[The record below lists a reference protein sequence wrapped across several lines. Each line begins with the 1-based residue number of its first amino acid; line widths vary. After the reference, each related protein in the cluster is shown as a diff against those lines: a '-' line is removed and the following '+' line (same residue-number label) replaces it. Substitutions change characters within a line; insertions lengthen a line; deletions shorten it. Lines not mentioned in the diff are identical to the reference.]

1 MLDQVINEIKRRQLP
16 YYNLEGDAIKGVD
29 NQYWLVFKHRDAGN
43 KFKEFFSLRLF
54 GIGEKPKTHK
64 LIRIN
69 LNDASVYEYI
79 PKKPDNIPSL
89 ILLRTNKISRL
100 EAFLECVDAKTE
112 KALLINSFLDINIKK
127 RRRFSLP
134 KDVDNYQKFIGAYL
148 AKTTLY
154 RRSTAFFNSGVLK
167 LYEEPLQQMLVMGGE
182 IRLLMDL
189 QGFTNQ
195 RDVEELRKLNDPLY
209 RSHYIQRTLEEFL
222 QALET
227 KAFTSTQ
234 LLAELVR
241 LEFLRI
247 KLIKMEGGKGIFH
260 KKTGI
265 LTDSLGNSILH
276 DGSDNFTY
284 SAHNLNSESITVLY
298 WSDAID
304 NGAIADSIEEFD
316 EEWNSVHAFDLTNEF
331 LTQVRRESQR
341 RYEANQP
348 RITDCDPST
357 LEAGETTTVKITGH
371 NLQDIQAI
379 AVEDTD
385 QIRLTIE
392 ETTSDQLT
400 AQAIVAPN
408 YPPQSIKSLV
418 VATSKHT
425 YQVEPAQ
432 ELTVTNKLTVPEFS
446 EIEGFKA
453 AIKTILAGNYGTPND
468 FLYWLGLQNP
478 KLWQIQSSGALD
490 QWVNEGILFE
500 HQKSGAQHSYR
511 VMKDFGVAVCADAV
525 GLGKSRLGAAVGK
538 LYREENGQAKIAIIA
553 ARKLHDNWR
562 KEMKVLGF
570 GRNDYELYNKNL
582 MSRKGSFIDDF
593 NRFGGPDL
601 ILIDEAHEGIRNYN
615 NRIHRTCL
623 QIRARDREEGRER
636 HYLLLTATPWNNR
649 REDIYNILSPF
660 VTKTDGFS
668 QYGLPEVIGD
678 WLNQR
683 DIGVEN
689 LTDDTRIFRQL
700 YKELFLQRTRKQLM
714 DASPDLRLYAK
725 RQAEWLVVN
734 FESETEQALDQIFGH
749 FEHSLFI
756 PSSDPIRYL
765 NDQDVGQRSLLSNQR
780 RMFLQ
785 RAESSMYALKLTIR
799 NFSQRI
805 QQVKDRLSELTPD
818 AEGLLRFLMIHYK
831 FESEHGNQAEI
842 DWGMEEDEADEFED
856 EEDEDGEQEEQR
868 QQLRRS
874 IEIATDA
881 LKDDPE
887 RAAAIYERILE
898 DCDSDLERLA
908 NIQGLL
914 ETEFVTD
921 HKREEVTKKVRELV
935 SRGHKVL
942 LISVFADTVMDY
954 YQYMK
959 ADPVISLQ
967 GIGMAMGASKHY
979 LKDGKAIGFTPHGIH
994 KNGKDLRGIKRREL
1008 FRCFAPGATCEN
1020 PADYPKRDEEIN
1032 VLVGSETLS
1041 VGQNLQDAN
1050 YLICIDLPWNP
1061 MVLEQRIGR
1070 IDRPKKHPVEF
1081 ITIYYANSESQLLR
1095 QATRLNNL
1103 HKKMVGDLIDD
1114 QGNIPRIQNMEQ
1126 LGPSVYGDTLFD
1138 DEILPGYIDFI
1149 KSLVQARRFEQ
1160 DNLQENAYQKQE
1172 GAQEVYTHN
1181 EILYNEDLKR
1191 LMNAMPEGYQPNPI
1205 AIGTGDDTNLKV
1217 VTALKLKYFG
1227 PNGEPIEDKTETI
1240 FWNNAT
1246 GEVDGHGQAIAA
1258 GFKTPELSDVVSTQP
1273 LLSLAET
1280 TYQQLVNLK
1289 EQRQAEL
1296 EQPETLE
1303 NISLT
1308 SERLAKINRRLQTI
1322 ESVPEEIT
1330 GQMVRATLK
1339 ILQQHKTKK
1348 AVQLLLRSLTDGE
1361 KSKLSN
1367 NDFIKELVNETGK
1380 LALLDYETTKP
1391 TNLTV
1396 AVEAILVRI

>member
-16 YYNLEGDAIKGVD
+16 YYQPESDAIKGVD

-43 KFKEFFSLRLF
+43 KFKDFFSLRLF

-64 LIRIN
+64 LIRID
-69 LNDASVYEYI
+69 LNDASIYEYI

-89 ILLRTNKISRL
+89 VLLRTNKVSRL
-100 EAFLECVDAKTE
+100 EIFLECVDVKTE
-112 KALLINSFLDINIKK
+112 KALLVNSFLDINIKQ

-134 KDVDNYQKFIGAYL
+134 KDIDNYRKFISAYL

-167 LYEEPLQQMLVMGGE
+167 LYEEPLKEMLSIGGQ
-182 IRLLMDL
+182 IRLLMDW
-189 QGFTNQ
+189 QGFTSQ
-195 RDVEELRKLNDPLY
+195 RDVDELRKLNDPLY
-209 RSHYIQRTLEEFL
+209 LSQYIQRTLEEFL

-227 KAFTSTQ
+227 GAFTSTQ

-265 LTDSLGNSILH
+265 LTDPLGNSILH

-298 WSDAID
+298 WNDTID
-304 NGAIADSIEEFD
+304 NGTIADSIEEFD
-316 EEWNSVHAFDLTNEF
+316 QEWNSTYAFDLTDEF
-331 LTQVRRESQR
+331 LKQVQRESQR
-341 RYEANQP
+341 RYESSQP
-348 RITDCDPST
+348 HITHCDPQT
-357 LEAGETTTVKITGH
+357 LIPGETTTLKLSGD

-392 ETTSDQLT
+392 STASHQLT
-400 AQAIVAPN
+400 AKAIVAPN
-408 YPPQSIKSLV
+408 YPPQTIKRLV
-418 VATSKHT
+418 VSTSKNT
-425 YQVEPAQ
+425 YQVQPRQ
-432 ELTVTNKLTVPEFS
+432 ELTVASKLIVPEFP
-446 EIEGFKA
+446 EIEGFKT
-453 AIKTILAGNYGTPND
+453 AIETILAGKHGTPND

-478 KLWQIQSSGALD
+478 KLWQVQSSNALD
-490 QWVNEGILFE
+490 QWVNDGTLFE
-500 HQKSGAQHSYR
+500 HQKSGAQHCYR
-511 VMKDFGVAVCADAV
+511 VMTDFGVAVCADAV

-538 LYREENGQAKIAIIA
+538 LYREKNGQAKIAIIA

-562 KEMKVLGF
+562 KEMRTLGF
-570 GRNDYELYNKNL
+570 SRNDYELYNKNL
-582 MSRKGSFIDDF
+582 MSRKGSFLDDF

-623 QIRARDREEGRER
+623 QIRARDREERRER

-660 VTKTDGFS
+660 VTKTDGFRDH
-668 QYGLPEVIGD
+668 GLPEEIGN

-689 LTDDTRIFRQL
+689 LTDDTTVFRRL

-714 DASPDLRLYAK
+714 DASPDLKLYAK
-725 RQAEWLVVN
+725 RQAEWLAVN
-734 FESETEQALDQIFGH
+734 FEPQTEQALDEIFGH

-765 NDQDVGQRSLLSNQR
+765 NDQDVGQRSLLANQR

-805 QQVKDRLSELTPD
+805 QQVKDRLSNVTPD
-818 AEGLLRFLMIHYK
+818 AEGLRQFLMIHYN
-831 FESEHGNQAEI
+831 FENEHGNQADI
-842 DWGMEEDEADEFED
+842 DWGIEEDETDEFED
-856 EEDEDGEQEEQR
+856 EEDEDGEQQERR

-887 RAAAIYERILE
+887 RATAIYERILQ
-898 DCDSDLERLA
+898 DCDSDLGRLA
-908 NIQGLL
+908 NIQALL

-959 ADPVISLQ
+959 ADPVISRQ
-967 GIGMAMGASKHY
+967 GIGMAIGASKHY

-994 KNGKDLRGIKRREL
+994 KNGKDLRGIKRQEL

-1020 PADYPKRDEEIN
+1020 PTDYPKPDEEIS

-1070 IDRPKKHPVEF
+1070 IDRPKKHPVEY

-1103 HKKMVGDLIDD
+1103 HRKMIGDLIDD
-1114 QGNIPRIQNMEQ
+1114 QGNIPSIQTIEQ
-1126 LGPSVYGDTLFD
+1126 LGASVYGDTLFD

-1160 DNLQENAYQKQE
+1160 ENLQEKAYQQQE
-1172 GAQEVYTHN
+1172 GTQEVYTHN

-1191 LMNAMPEGYQPNPI
+1191 LMETFGANYQPNPI
-1205 AIGTGDDTNLKV
+1205 AIGTGDSTDPHV
-1217 VTALKLKYFG
+1217 VTALTIKYFG
-1227 PNGEPIEDKTETI
+1227 PNGEPIEDQTEI
-1240 FWNNAT
+1240 LYWNDAT
-1246 GEVDGHGQAIAA
+1246 GEVDSHGQAIAA
-1258 GFKTPELSDVVSTQP
+1258 GFKTPELSDVLQTKS
-1273 LLSLAET
+1273 LLSLAEK

-1289 EQRQAEL
+1289 QQRQAEL
-1296 EQPETLE
+1296 DQPETLE
-1303 NISLT
+1303 NIDLT
-1308 SERLAKINRRLQTI
+1308 SERLAKINRRLQGI
-1322 ESVPEEIT
+1322 ESVPEGVERSMI
-1330 GQMVRATLK
+1330 RATLK
-1339 ILQQHKTKK
+1339 RLNQHKTKK
-1348 AVQLLLRSLTDGE
+1348 AVQLLLRRLTDGE
-1361 KSKLSN
+1361 KSKL
-1367 NDFIKELVNETGK
+1367 NDDEFIKELVNETGK
-1380 LALLDYETTKP
+1380 LSLLDYETIKP
-1391 TNLTV
+1391 TNLSMT
-1396 AVEAILVRI
+1396 VEAILIRI

>member
-16 YYNLEGDAIKGVD
+16 YYHPEGDVIKGVD

-43 KFKEFFSLRLF
+43 KFKDFFSLRVF

-64 LIRIN
+64 LLRID

-89 ILLRTNKISRL
+89 VLLRTFNTSKI
-100 EAFLECVDAKTE
+100 EAFLECENVATE
-112 KALLINSFLDINIKK
+112 NALLVNSFLDINIK
-127 RRRFSLP
+127 RRRKFSLP
-134 KDVDNYQKFIGAYL
+134 RDIDSYRKFISAYL
-148 AKTTLY
+148 TKTVLY

-167 LYEEPLQQMLVMGGE
+167 LYEEPLQEMLSIGGE
-182 IRLLMDL
+182 VRLLMDW
-189 QGFTNQ
+189 QGFTSQ
-195 RDVEELRKLNDPLY
+195 RDVDELRKLNDPFYL
-209 RSHYIQRTLEEFL
+209 SQYIQRTLEEFL
-222 QALET
+222 QGLESGV
-227 KAFTSTQ
+227 FTSTQ

-265 LTDSLGNSILH
+265 LTDPLGNSILH

-284 SAHNLNSESITVLY
+284 NAHTNNSESVTVLY
-298 WSDAID
+298 WNDTID
-304 NGAIADSIEEFD
+304 NTAIADSIEEFD
-316 EEWNSVHAFDLTNEF
+316 EEWSGVNAYDLTDEF
-331 LTQVRRESQR
+331 LRTVQRETHR
-341 RYEANQP
+341 RYETTKP
-348 RITDCDPST
+348 CITDCD
-357 LEAGETTTVKITGH
+357 LQILIAGETTTLKFSGH
-371 NLQDIQAI
+371 NLQNIQAI
-379 AVEDTD
+379 AVSEDEL
-385 QIRLTIE
+385 I
-392 ETTSDQLT
+392 SF
-400 AQAIVAPN
+400 AIN
-408 YPPQSIKSLV
+408 STGK
-418 VATSKHT
+418 T
-425 YQVEPAQ
+425 
-432 ELTVTNKLTVPEFS
+432 KLTVSVTVDADHPPTAITTLNLVTAQQEYPVTLPIPIQIEQALVIPEFE
-446 EIEGFKA
+446 EIKGFKA
-453 AIKTILAGNYGTPND
+453 AIEAILSGQHGTPND

-478 KLWQIQSSGALD
+478 KLWQVQSSSALD
-490 QWVNEGILFE
+490 QWVNDGTLFE
-500 HQKSGAQHSYR
+500 HQKSGAQHCYR
-511 VMKDFGVAVCADAV
+511 VMTDFGVAVCADAV

-553 ARKLHDNWR
+553 ALKLHDNWR
-562 KEMKVLGF
+562 KEMRALGF

-582 MSRKGSFIDDF
+582 MSRRGSFVDDF

-601 ILIDEAHEGIRNYN
+601 ILIDEAHEGIRNHR

-668 QYGLPEVIGD
+668 DYDLPEEMGN

-683 DIGVEN
+683 DVGVEN
-689 LTDDTRIFRQL
+689 LTDDTTVFRQL

-714 DASPDLRLYAK
+714 VASPDLKLYAK
-725 RQAEWLVVN
+725 RQAEWLPVN
-734 FESETEQALDQIFGH
+734 FEPETEQALDEIFEH

-765 NDQDVGQRSLLSNQR
+765 NDQDVGQRSLLANQR

-805 QQVKDRLSELTPD
+805 QQVKDRLNNLTPNV
-818 AEGLLRFLMIHYK
+818 EGLRQFLMIHYN
-831 FESEHGNQAEI
+831 FENEHGNQADI
-842 DWGMEEDEADEFED
+842 DWGIEEEETDDFED
-856 EEDEDGEQEEQR
+856 EETEDSDREERR

-874 IEIATDA
+874 IEIATEA
-881 LKDDPE
+881 LENDPE
-887 RAAAIYERILE
+887 RATAIYERILQ

-908 NIQGLL
+908 NTQGLL

-921 HKREEVTKKVRELV
+921 HKRQEVTSKVRELV

-959 ADPVISLQ
+959 ADPVISRQ
-967 GIGMAMGASKHY
+967 GIGMAMGGSKHY
-979 LKDGKAIGFTPHGIH
+979 LKEGKAISFTPHILH
-994 KNGKDLRGIKRREL
+994 KNGKDLRGIKRQEL

-1020 PADYPKRDEEIN
+1020 PADYPKPEEEIS

-1070 IDRPKKHPVEF
+1070 IDRPKKHPVEY
-1081 ITIYYANSESQLLR
+1081 ITVYYANSESQLLR

-1103 HKKMVGDLIDD
+1103 HRKMIGDLGDE
-1114 QGNIPRIQNMEQ
+1114 QGNIPRIQSTEQ

-1149 KSLVQARRFEQ
+1149 KSLVQARQFEQ
-1160 DNLQENAYQKQE
+1160 ENLQENAYQRQE

-1205 AIGTGDDTNLKV
+1205 AIGTGDDTELKV
-1217 VTALKLKYFG
+1217 VTALTIRYFG
-1227 PNGEPIEDKTETI
+1227 PNDEPIEDKTETI
-1240 FWNNAT
+1240 HWNNAT
-1246 GEVDGHGQAIAA
+1246 GEIDGHGQAIAS
-1258 GFKTPELSDVVSTQP
+1258 GFKTPELSDVVPTQP
-1273 LLSLAET
+1273 LLSLAEM

-1289 EQRQAEL
+1289 KQRQ
-1296 EQPETLE
+1296 
-1303 NISLT
+1303 I
-1308 SERLAKINRRLQTI
+1308 
-1322 ESVPEEIT
+1322 
-1330 GQMVRATLK
+1330 
-1339 ILQQHKTKK
+1339 
-1348 AVQLLLRSLTDGE
+1348 
-1361 KSKLSN
+1361 
-1367 NDFIKELVNETGK
+1367 
-1380 LALLDYETTKP
+1380 
-1391 TNLTV
+1391 
-1396 AVEAILVRI
+1396 